1 MWESTLE
8 TFEATGSRLEGVRA
22 SHYFDI
28 ATQHHHHNN
37 DNDLLR
43 LYITTNSPQAV
54 GIKLNVM
61 RLSGFVR

>member
-28 ATQHHHHNN
+28 AAQHNHHN
-37 DNDLLR
+37 DIDLLR